1 MNDIPAGLM
10 QALKNYDPN
19 DDEHDADELA
29 VMRKAGLR
37 TDVLDMQ
44 HDPSVAWLLAE
55 AAKVDKAKVVNHFIV
70 GLETHAAHLRTAL
83 SAYAFA
89 LHFPAHDY
97 VSENDFTCAICS
109 AQEDDEVHFAFL
121 NAIRYGCG
129 AVLGGDPVQI
139 AFFLQEHNAAPALP
153 VTSTHNLIALF
164 KLIQSVPASETP
176 TQLLKKVRALPGLK
190 LSVDEARYLLD
201 ALGHAGILQTPEHKG
216 LFEHF
221 TNVGLAPSKS
231 RSSDWSYPV
240 DFWLGE
246 YGLDKDA
253 VRFWFADHPD
263 VLALI

>member
-1 MNDIPAGLM
+1 MNDTPARLIK
-10 QALKNYDPN
+10 ALKNYDPN
-19 DDEHDADELA
+19 DDAHDADDLA
-29 VMRKAGLR
+29 VMHRAGLS
-37 TDVLDMQ
+37 TAVVEMQ

-55 AAKVDKAKVVNHFIV
+55 AAKVDKAKVVKHFIV
-70 GLETHAAHLRTAL
+70 GLETNAAHLRAAM

-109 AQEDDEVHFAFL
+109 AQEDDDVHFAFL

-139 AFFLQEHNAAPALP
+139 AFFLQEHNASPALA
-153 VTSTHNLIALF
+153 VTSLHNLIALF
-164 KLIQSVPASETP
+164 TLIQRVPASETP
-176 TQLLKKVRALPGLK
+176 TQLVKKVRALPGLT
-190 LSVDEARYLLD
+190 LSVEEAKALLD
-201 ALGHAGILQTPEHKG
+201 LLGHAGILQTPEHKG

-253 VRFWFADHPD
+253 VRFWFADYPE